1 MIEYLFIRPTLTENE
16 DYLWYSYDFES
27 GNVLASGYT
36 SSLED
41 LARINKSMPTRSVV
55 VLYPSTN
62 ITFRQIEYPKKITKA
77 LHAAILY
84 MFEDEFAEEVDELDL
99 RVLKRNNNVYDIAIY
114 RKNMIEDLEE
124 ALIELGFNVISII
137 PDVLT
142 LPTNMSEND
151 KSIISLLNIKN
162 EWLVRVGM
170 YKGYVLNKDILDF
183 GLQQIQKDLNEEV
196 KVLSLSPLPDD
207 LSATYEEELSESV
220 YALMAE
226 GALSSSVNFSTQ
238 SSVYSSKL
246 FNKEL
251 FKGWI
256 KVIIILVITFI
267 IWFVNVCLDINK
279 VNKEISSYKAS
290 QRQLISSI
298 FGSKLDVNNML
309 QDFNNRLD
317 FIESVDLHN
326 SFLNVSRALHSRIIR
341 ENGVMIKSFS
351 YDNDSQEFEIEFE
364 TAQEY
369 KVNSLKAQLIDMFT
383 VEQIKS
389 SNKDKITVYVWRI
402 RKIADE

>member
-1 MIEYLFIRPTLTENE
+1 M
-16 DYLWYSYDFES
+16 
-27 GNVLASGYT
+27 
-36 SSLED
+36 
-41 LARINKSMPTRSVV
+41 
-55 VLYPSTN
+55 
-62 ITFRQIEYPKKITKA
+62 ITF
-77 LHAAILY
+77 
-84 MFEDEFAEEVDELDL
+84 V
-99 RVLKRNNNVYDIAIY
+99 
-114 RKNMIEDLEE
+114 
-124 ALIELGFNVISII
+124 
-137 PDVLT
+137 
-142 LPTNMSEND
+142 
-151 KSIISLLNIKN
+151 
-162 EWLVRVGM
+162 
-170 YKGYVLNKDILDF
+170 
-183 GLQQIQKDLNEEV
+183 
-196 KVLSLSPLPDD
+196 
-207 LSATYEEELSESV
+207 
-220 YALMAE
+220 
-226 GALSSSVNFSTQ
+226 
-238 SSVYSSKL
+238 
-246 FNKEL
+246 
-251 FKGWI
+251 
-256 KVIIILVITFI
+256 

-351 YDNDSQEFEIEFE
+351 YDNDTQEFEIEFE
-364 TAQEY
+364 AAQEY

>member
-226 GALSSSVNFSTQ
+226 GALSSSVNLSTQ

-256 KVIIILVITFI
+256 KVIIILVITFV

-279 VNKEISSYKAS
+279 VNKEISSYKVS

-351 YDNDSQEFEIEFE
+351 YDNDTQEFEIEFE
-364 TAQEY
+364 AAQEY

>member
-1 MIEYLFIRPTLTENE
+1 
-16 DYLWYSYDFES
+16 
-27 GNVLASGYT
+27 
-36 SSLED
+36 
-41 LARINKSMPTRSVV
+41 
-55 VLYPSTN
+55 
-62 ITFRQIEYPKKITKA
+62 
-77 LHAAILY
+77 
-84 MFEDEFAEEVDELDL
+84 
-99 RVLKRNNNVYDIAIY
+99 
-114 RKNMIEDLEE
+114 MIEDLEE

-162 EWLVRVGM
+162 EWLVRVGK

-183 GLQQIQKDLNEEV
+183 GLQQIQKDLNEDV
-196 KVLSLSPLPDD
+196 KVLSLSPLPED

-238 SSVYSSKL
+238 SLVSSSKL

-256 KVIIILVITFI
+256 KVIIVLVVTFV
-267 IWFVNVCLDINK
+267 IWFVNVYLDINK
-279 VNKEISSYKAS
+279 VNKEISTYKSS
-290 QRQLISSI
+290 QRQLMTSI

-309 QDFNNRLD
+309 EDFNNRLD

-341 ENGVMIKSFS
+341 ENGIMIKSFS
-351 YDNDSQEFEIEFE
+351 YDNETQDFEIEFE
-364 TAQEY
+364 VPQDY
-369 KVNSLKAQLIDMFT
+369 KVDSLKAQLIDMFT
-383 VEQIKS
+383 VEQVKS

>member
-55 VLYPSTN
+55 VLYPSSN

-124 ALIELGFNVISII
+124 ALIELGFNIISII

-226 GALSSSVNFSTQ
+226 GALSSSVNLSTQ

-256 KVIIILVITFI
+256 KVIIILVITFV

-279 VNKEISSYKAS
+279 VNKEISSYKVS

-351 YDNDSQEFEIEFE
+351 YDNDTQEFEIEFE
-364 TAQEY
+364 AAQEY

>member
-151 KSIISLLNIKN
+151 KSIISLLNINN
-162 EWLVRVGM
+162 E
-170 YKGYVLNKDILDF
+170 NNILMDCFLF
-183 GLQQIQKDLNEEV
+183 G
-196 KVLSLSPLPDD
+196 
-207 LSATYEEELSESV
+207 
-220 YALMAE
+220 
-226 GALSSSVNFSTQ
+226 
-238 SSVYSSKL
+238 
-246 FNKEL
+246 FNC
-251 FKGWI
+251 G
-256 KVIIILVITFI
+256 I
-267 IWFVNVCLDINK
+267 IW
-279 VNKEISSYKAS
+279 A
-290 QRQLISSI
+290 
-298 FGSKLDVNNML
+298 
-309 QDFNNRLD
+309 
-317 FIESVDLHN
+317 
-326 SFLNVSRALHSRIIR
+326 
-341 ENGVMIKSFS
+341 
-351 YDNDSQEFEIEFE
+351 
-364 TAQEY
+364 
-369 KVNSLKAQLIDMFT
+369 
-383 VEQIKS
+383 
-389 SNKDKITVYVWRI
+389 
-402 RKIADE
+402 

>member
-55 VLYPSTN
+55 VLYPSSN

-226 GALSSSVNFSTQ
+226 GALSSSVNLSTQ

-256 KVIIILVITFI
+256 KVIIILVITFV

-279 VNKEISSYKAS
+279 VNKEISLYKAS

-351 YDNDSQEFEIEFE
+351 YDNDTQEFEIEFE
-364 TAQEY
+364 AAQEY

>member
-1 MIEYLFIRPTLTENE
+1 
-16 DYLWYSYDFES
+16 
-27 GNVLASGYT
+27 
-36 SSLED
+36 
-41 LARINKSMPTRSVV
+41 
-55 VLYPSTN
+55 
-62 ITFRQIEYPKKITKA
+62 
-77 LHAAILY
+77 
-84 MFEDEFAEEVDELDL
+84 
-99 RVLKRNNNVYDIAIY
+99 
-114 RKNMIEDLEE
+114 
-124 ALIELGFNVISII
+124 
-137 PDVLT
+137 
-142 LPTNMSEND
+142 
-151 KSIISLLNIKN
+151 
-162 EWLVRVGM
+162 M

-226 GALSSSVNFSTQ
+226 GALSSSVNLSTQ

-251 FKGWI
+251 FKEWI
-256 KVIIILVITFI
+256 KVIIILVITFV

-351 YDNDSQEFEIEFE
+351 YDNDTQEFEIEFE
-364 TAQEY
+364 AAQEY

>member
-55 VLYPSTN
+55 VLYPSSN

-226 GALSSSVNFSTQ
+226 GTLSSSVNLSTQ

-256 KVIIILVITFI
+256 KVIIILVITFV

-279 VNKEISSYKAS
+279 VNKEISLYKAS

-351 YDNDSQEFEIEFE
+351 YDNDTQEFEIEFE
-364 TAQEY
+364 AAQEY

>member
-27 GNVLASGYT
+27 GTVLASGFS
-36 SSLED
+36 SSLEE

-62 ITFRQIEYPKKITKA
+62 ISFRQIEYPKKITKA

-84 MFEDEFAEEVDELDL
+84 MFEEEFAEEVDELDL
-99 RVLKRNNNVYDIAIY
+99 KVLKRNNNVYDIAIY

-162 EWLVRVGM
+162 EWLVRVGK

-183 GLQQIQKDLNEEV
+183 GLQQIQKDLNEDV
-196 KVLSLSPLPDD
+196 KVLSLSPLPED

-238 SSVYSSKL
+238 SLVSSSRL

-256 KVIIILVITFI
+256 KVIIVLVVTFV
-267 IWFVNVCLDINK
+267 IWFVNVYLDINK
-279 VNKEISSYKAS
+279 VNKEISTYKSS
-290 QRQLISSI
+290 QRQLMTSI

-309 QDFNNRLD
+309 EDFNNRLD

-341 ENGVMIKSFS
+341 ENGIMIKSFS
-351 YDNDSQEFEIEFE
+351 YDNETQDFEIEFE
-364 TAQEY
+364 CPQDY
-369 KVNSLKAQLIDMFT
+369 KVDSLKAQLIDMFT
-383 VEQIKS
+383 VEQVKS